1 MTRSFEH
8 VSVRVLKTNNFSKN
22 FLLLS
27 TALVLAQPVHAQT
40 GQLAPTREELQRRE
54 TPNVAAPRIEIEGGL
69 EREPCALDNPEFA
82 DVKFTLRDVEFTGLG
97 AIDSGLIRP
106 AYTNLVG
113 KEHSVSVV
121 CDIRDRAA
129 SLLRDAG
136 YIVAIQ
142 VPEQSI
148 ADGLLKLDVVL
159 ARMTEVRVR
168 GDAGRAEQLISS
180 YLERLTE
187 RPVFNRYEAERYLL
201 LAGDVPGY
209 TARLALRPAGS
220 GAGDVVG
227 EVTVSRQSMTVD
239 ANVLNYGSK
248 ELGRF
253 GGQIRAQFFG
263 LTGMGDV
270 TSLSLYSTAE
280 PREQKTL
287 QATHDFKIGGEGLAV
302 LSSLGYTWARPDIDG
317 RDTIRARTLVGSL
330 AISYPFVRSQSSTL
344 RGTAGIDL
352 VNQVI
357 RQSGDAISR
366 DRLRILFGRLNW
378 DAISLDFSRPGFSFF
393 EPRWR
398 LGASAELR
406 HGIGIFNATNSCG
419 TTCVVSGGIPL
430 SVSGADPTAGVVR
443 GSLYGEVRP
452 APRFTIAANVRGQY
466 STRTLASFE
475 QFAAGNYT
483 VGRGYD
489 PGTLLGDRGI
499 GAQVELRLGSIV
511 PTSARKMAA
520 EPFVFFDIARVGNE
534 NSNFLA
540 RGQRN
545 LTSFGG
551 GVRATWLG
559 FGIETAL
566 AVPLER
572 TGFQDRK
579 PDPRLLF
586 SISRRLFPWGS

>member
-97 AIDSGLIRP
+97 NVDSWLFRP
-106 AYTNLVG
+106 AYANLVG
-113 KEHSVSVV
+113 REHNVSVV

-148 ADGLLKLDVVL
+148 AEGRTPLHVVL
-159 ARMTEVRVR
+159 ARMTDIRVR
-168 GDAGRAEQLISS
+168 GDAGRGEKLISS
-180 YLERLTE
+180 YLERLKE

-220 GAGDVVG
+220 GARRRGRRSHRFAPIVDG
-227 EVTVSRQSMTVD
+227 RRQR
-239 ANVLNYGSK
+239 AQNYGSQ

-270 TSLSLYSTAE
+270 TSFSALFDGRTVESKRHS
-280 PREQKTL
+280 
-287 QATHDFKIGGEGLAV
+287 QATHDFQARRRRTAV

-344 RGTAGIDL
+344 RGIAGIDL

-357 RQSGDAISR
+357 RHSGDAISR
-366 DRLRILFGRLNW
+366 DRLRISFGRLNW

-393 EPRWR
+393 EPLWR
-398 LGASAELR
+398 LGASAEAATR
-406 HGIGIFNATNSCG
+406 HRD
-419 TTCVVSGGIPL
+419 L
-430 SVSGADPTAGVVR
+430 
-443 GSLYGEVRP
+443 
-452 APRFTIAANVRGQY
+452 
-466 STRTLASFE
+466 
-475 QFAAGNYT
+475 
-483 VGRGYD
+483 
-489 PGTLLGDRGI
+489 
-499 GAQVELRLGSIV
+499 
-511 PTSARKMAA
+511 
-520 EPFVFFDIARVGNE
+520 
-534 NSNFLA
+534 
-540 RGQRN
+540 
-545 LTSFGG
+545 
-551 GVRATWLG
+551 
-559 FGIETAL
+559 
-566 AVPLER
+566 
-572 TGFQDRK
+572 
-579 PDPRLLF
+579 
-586 SISRRLFPWGS
+586 